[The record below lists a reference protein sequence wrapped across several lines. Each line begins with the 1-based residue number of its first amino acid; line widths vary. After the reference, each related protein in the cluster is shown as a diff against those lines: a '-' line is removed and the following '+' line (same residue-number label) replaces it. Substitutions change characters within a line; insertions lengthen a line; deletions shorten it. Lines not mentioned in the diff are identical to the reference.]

1 MPRDEIERL
10 LYADAPTRD
19 NYNIIILRAGRRP
32 HAAIAFIILFILGG
46 QRRDYYYNISI
57 DFLVHDSP
65 VHPAA
70 TRQRNEYK
78 ALVRRRVIEAPLSL
92 QYPAVE
98 SEVMASQLTLHP

>member
-1 MPRDEIERL
+1 MRDDGRVNAYNNKIVFFCGRFPARVAAGKTGEV
-10 LYADAPTRD
+10 

-65 VHPAA
+65 VHLRP
-70 TRQRNEYK
+70 
-78 ALVRRRVIEAPLSL
+78 VPGRRRRYYVGAIPRHG
-92 QYPAVE
+92 PIIK
-98 SEVMASQLTLHP
+98 ASGT